1 MKKLLRYLVN
11 TILFVVIWLAVFLPV
26 VYYSFENIRLGP
38 SGPIAIGGIIAIF
51 TSYKLVKRINK
62 SNLWASLF
70 DETEDIN
77 DAVKGY
83 KEKFNLKLLFLIY
96 PIVFILSQLFFFLA
110 QSYFWF
116 DYRIEE
122 IFDGDPF
129 YDMGG
134 AIFIPAIILHIIL
147 FILLKYYSINLKKKD
162 KKNNISDL
170 SYNLTK
176 LGELKEKGLLTED
189 EFEEQKK
196 KLLKQ

>member
-1 MKKLLRYLVN
+1 MKKPLRYLVN
-11 TILFVVIWLAVFLPV
+11 TILFVVIFSIPTIFIMGYAVSQYGTRPNALSAF
-26 VYYSFENIRLGP
+26 
-38 SGPIAIGGIIAIF
+38 GPILGLLIAYI
-51 TSYKLVKRINK
+51 LVKRINK

-70 DETEDIN
+70 DETELVN
-77 DAVKGY
+77 YAVKGY

-122 IFDGDPF
+122 IFGGDPF

-147 FILLKYYSINLKKKD
+147 FNLLKLHTWQVKYLKFF
-162 KKNNISDL
+162 
-170 SYNLTK
+170 K
-176 LGELKEKGLLTED
+176 LV
-189 EFEEQKK
+189 FFI
-196 KLLKQ
+196 